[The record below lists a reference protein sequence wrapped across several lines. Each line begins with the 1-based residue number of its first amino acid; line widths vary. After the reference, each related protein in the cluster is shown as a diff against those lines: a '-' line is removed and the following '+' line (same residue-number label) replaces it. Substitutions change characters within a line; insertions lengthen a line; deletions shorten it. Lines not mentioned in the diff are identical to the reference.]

1 MTRIGGDE
9 DTGRTSCYRL
19 PSMLYA
25 YTVVSSP
32 ETDMHA
38 SLRQIYRPRRDPLP
52 HWIRM
57 LWSWL

>member
-1 MTRIGGDE
+1 
-9 DTGRTSCYRL
+9 
-19 PSMLYA
+19 MLYA
-25 YTVVSSP
+25 YTVISSP